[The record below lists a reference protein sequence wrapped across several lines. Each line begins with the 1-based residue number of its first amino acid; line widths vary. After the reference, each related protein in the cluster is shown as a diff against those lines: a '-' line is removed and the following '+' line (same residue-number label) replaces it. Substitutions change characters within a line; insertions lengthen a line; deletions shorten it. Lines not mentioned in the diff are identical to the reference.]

1 MKILILLLMPMLAL
15 AWDDPE
21 QVQDQAQDQAQLQT
35 ASAAAT
41 ASSEQAQDNVQQTT
55 FEGGAPDIV
64 MVPNNNTEPCL
75 RVIGIMFSGTSG
87 GAGIGWP
94 YRSKLC
100 DYEAAADDAFAQG
113 QIDIGWFW
121 KCQNKNLHK
130 KFGSPELC
138 HMSMISMLERPRE
151 APQTKPTAPTPL
163 TVNCNDGQHDDKH
176 DKIFEACQYK

>member
-1 MKILILLLMPMLAL
+1 MKILILLLMPMIAF

-21 QVQDQAQDQAQLQT
+21 QVQDQDQTQDQAQLQT
-35 ASAAAT
+35 ASASAA

-94 YRSKLC
+94 YRSKMC
-100 DYEAAADDAFAQG
+100 DFEAAADDAFAQG

-121 KCQNKNLHK
+121 KCKNKNLYK
-130 KFGSPELC
+130 DFGSPELC
-138 HMSMISMLERPRE
+138 HMAMISMLERPPE
-151 APQTKPTAPTPL
+151 PVV
-163 TVNCNDGQHDDKH
+163 VNCEHDETH
-176 DKIFEACQYK
+176 GRIYEACQEK